1 VSYPGTL
8 ESVNFRGARNQCQI
22 SRNSADF
29 GTAVSPGKKTRS
41 PKAAGKQAAPAV
53 AVQRFPGGHAASK
66 ITVLTV
72 GHSTRTID
80 DFLAILAAHGV
91 QRLVDVRTIPKS
103 RRVPQF
109 NSDALA
115 ASLRKHA
122 VEYVHMK
129 SLGGLRHA
137 KKDSVNLGW
146 RNASFRGYADYMGTA
161 EFRDALSRLLDLAR
175 EKRTV
180 IMCAE
185 AVPWR
190 CHRSLIGDA
199 LLLRGA
205 DVEDIMSATSRREH
219 VLTPFAKV
227 DGLHLVYPAGIEQAN
242 LPLA

>member
-1 VSYPGTL
+1 M
-8 ESVNFRGARNQCQI
+8 
-22 SRNSADF
+22 
-29 GTAVSPGKKTRS
+29 
-41 PKAAGKQAAPAV
+41 
-53 AVQRFPGGHAASK
+53 
-66 ITVLTV
+66 
-72 GHSTRTID
+72 
-80 DFLAILAAHGV
+80 LAAHGV

-115 ASLRKHA
+115 ASLCKQGI
-122 VEYVHMK
+122 EYLHMK

-161 EFRDALSRLLDLAR
+161 EFRDAVSRLVDLAR
-175 EKRTV
+175 EKRIV

-205 DVEDIMSATSRREH
+205 AVEDIMSATSRREH

-227 DGLHLVYPAGIEQAN
+227 DGLNIIYPAVIGQDI